1 MRHFA
6 LPIVFVSLV
15 LLQSSPVATQ
25 PFEPLGPRPPA
36 ILNGCSENALF
47 AILNSGR
54 GGDCLRTLLPR
65 ASNVASEYSV
75 FCQGAQ
81 WGCCVKSIGF
91 GACKHTGTIPSQRVV
106 RPPVAVDR

>member
-1 MRHFA
+1 MRRLA
-6 LPIVFVSLV
+6 LLTLLVSLA

-47 AILNSGR
+47 AILNSGG
-54 GGDCLRTLLPR
+54 GGDCLRRLLPR

-81 WGCCVKSIGF
+81 WGCCVKSVGF
-91 GACKHTGTIPSQRVV
+91 GACKYTGTIPSRRVV
-106 RPPVAVDR
+106 RPPVAVDP